1 MNKELMT
8 SLVGKVV
15 KINRG
20 GPESRIGKLLYG
32 GDDHFALLTEKDGVV
47 YFNAAHVKSI
57 SQNSKSEMPFNGSE
71 EEIEFMKEDTLGALL
86 TSLQYQWVKIN
97 RGGPEKLEGVLD
109 HSNEDYVTVVL
120 NEEVIRLA
128 MFHVKSISYVTNENK
143 KGASDK
149 KEESKEENTSKQK
162 EGNKEEST
170 SKQKTK
176 EQSSKKT
183 STKKA
188 NKKQPSSLYLD
199 EMEGA
204 QSGSESN

>member
-8 SLVGKVV
+8 SLVGKVLKV
-15 KINRG
+15 NRG
-20 GPESRIGKLLYG
+20 GPESRMGKLLYG

-47 YFNAAHVKSI
+47 YYNSAHVKSI
-57 SQNSKSEMPFNGSE
+57 SQNSKSGMPDNASE
-71 EEIEFMKEDTLGALL
+71 EVLEFMKEDTLGALL

-109 HSNEDYVTVVL
+109 NSNEDYITLVL

-128 MFHVKSISYVTNENK
+128 TFHVKSISYVANEK
-143 KGASDK
+143 KEGSSDQK
-149 KEESKEENTSKQK
+149 EDSKKEDNSKQKEESKK
-162 EGNKEEST
+162 EST
-170 SKQKTK
+170 SNEKTK
-176 EQSSKKT
+176 EQSSKKS

-199 EMEGA
+199 EIEGA